1 MSRYE
6 PIAFES
12 LEPRVLLSVAFRL
25 DYGYDANGF
34 FDEPARREVME
45 AAADYVG
52 SLLNDSLTAIIPSG
66 GNSWRIQF
74 NDPATGAAAEVNNP
88 VINEDE
94 LLLFVGGRD
103 LGGDTLGLGGAG
115 GWQASGSSAFLLNI
129 EGRGQSGATGPDAGQ
144 TDTSLWGGSIVFD
157 IDANWHFGITT
168 EGLAGNENDFYSVA
182 VHEIFHVLGF
192 TDGNPA
198 FANLISPSGVFMGP
212 AAMAVSVDTELMATD
227 YAHWREGLSSAGQET
242 LMDPTFTRGT
252 RKLITPLDFAA
263 MEDIGWELDAIRYP
277 GRGSQLP
284 LSLAGTGIAS
294 GTATS
299 AVPGLH
305 WVDVREA
312 GLLDFRV
319 QSVNPLS
326 LRLWDSRGMLVEQV
340 DNTQLGFASLNI
352 VATDQFYTIELFGQS
367 DSDYDLAVTNADL
380 DEVAYYP
387 EGFASN
393 EIDQFVMVSNPTD
406 EVQLFTLSLRYE
418 RDDLGRDS
426 DSVAFEQEVRP
437 RQTVRVDIARNRSF
451 AQDVQTG
458 RAILLDQPYALVL
471 YSTAPLGAA
480 LEHADEFGGQR
491 ITTAEDFTRQTDDT
505 WYFPRVAKVSQVNDF
520 LTFYNPNEHDALI
533 TIRFRAISAEF
544 RLTQV
549 VRAQARGGL
558 DVQSIGGLALGEFQA
573 IVTSQALDS
582 ADQPMHQGIVAALTH
597 FNGQQGD
604 GWTVLGAAADTLP
617 TSGVV
622 PLANIAGGGTQALI
636 FNPGSTVARLQ
647 LIRDTASGSEML
659 AERFVPALGGSSL
672 TLPEGVGYRYEFTSG
687 LGVVQFV
694 QTFAGEATSSQGS
707 TPASR
712 TLAFTLGSFDPADTD
727 SLLRL
732 SFYNTGLV
740 GTSVTVRFLFSNGAE
755 VVQSV
760 TVASRAIASLN
771 IESIQAV
778 RDRVADGPLGV
789 LLESATPL
797 TGLLAR
803 LEGETGWAS
812 GGMLLPA

>member
-25 DYGYDANGF
+25 DYSYDANGF
-34 FDEPARREVME
+34 FDDAARREVME

-88 VINEDE
+88 VINADE

-157 IDANWHFGITT
+157 IDSPWHFGVTT

-182 VHEIFHVLGF
+182 IHEIFHVLGF
-192 TDGNPA
+192 TDGTPA
-198 FANLISPSGVFMGP
+198 FFNLISPSNVFLGP
-212 AAMAVSVDTELMATD
+212 ASQAVSSDTELEATD
-227 YAHWREGLSSAGQET
+227 FAHWREGLTSAGQET

-263 MEDIGWELDAIRYP
+263 LEDIGWELDDIRYP
-277 GRGSQLP
+277 GRGSRVTLGF
-284 LSLAGTGIAS
+284 SGEGIAS
-294 GTATS
+294 GS
-299 AVPGLH
+299 ASAGNPGLH
-305 WVDVREA
+305 WVDANEA

-319 QSVNPLS
+319 LSDAPVS
-326 LRLWDSRGMLVEQV
+326 LRLWDSRGLQV
-340 DNTQLGFASLNI
+340 AEVTAADASTGVSI
-352 VATDQFYTIELFGQS
+352 IATDQFYTLEVIS
-367 DSDYDLAVTNADL
+367 SAPATYSLAIGNSDL

-387 EGFASN
+387 EGFASPL
-393 EIDQFVMVSNPTD
+393 IDQAINISNPTD
-406 EVQLFTLSLRYE
+406 MAQVFTIELRYE
-418 RDDLGRDS
+418 RDGLGRSHDAI
-426 DSVAFEQEVRP
+426 AFERMIEP
-437 RQTVRVDIARNRSF
+437 RQFVSIDIARDGVF
-451 AQDVQTG
+451 ATDEPSRRG
-458 RAILLDQPYALVL
+458 ILTSEPYAIVV

-505 WYFPRVAKVSQVNDF
+505 WYFPRVEKLSQVNDF

-533 TIRFRAISAEF
+533 TIRFRALSAEF

-558 DVQSIGGLALGEFQA
+558 DVQSIGGLAIGEFHA
-573 IVTSQALDS
+573 IVSSQALDM

-597 FNGQQGD
+597 FNSQQGD
-604 GWTVLGAAADTLP
+604 GWTALGAAADTLP
-617 TSGVV
+617 TSGFV

-672 TLPEGVGYRYEFTSG
+672 TLPEGLGYRYEFTSG

-755 VVQSV
+755 IVQSV
-760 TVASRAIASLN
+760 TVASRAVASLN
-771 IESIQAV
+771 IEGIAAV
-778 RDRVADGPLGV
+778 RNRIGDGPLGV

-812 GGMLLPA
+812 AGMVLPT